1 MKTRKTAESAQAR
14 GLRTK
19 VFDAVR
25 GIPIIPAFILF
36 GFIVVGIF
44 GSFFAPHNPNES
56 VFSMSMIPPF
66 WQEGGS
72 LSYPLGTDSLGR
84 DLLSR
89 LIVGT
94 RVSWEVGLVVVVFSG
109 LVGCTFALLAGY
121 LGGWV
126 DMILMRITDTM
137 LSLPPLMI
145 ALVVAAIIGPS
156 KETLIIILVI
166 VGWAGYA
173 RILRGEVL
181 RIRESKFIQ
190 LAVTAGSSNLRIMLV
205 HIFPN
210 ILNSLVVLGTLQLGI
225 VIIAEA
231 SLSFLGVGVPPPT
244 PAWGT
249 MVADGRRY
257 IGHAWWLITWPG
269 LCILM
274 VVLSCNMM
282 GDWLRV
288 RFDPKFR
295 QI

>member
-1 MKTRKTAESAQAR
+1 LKTQKTAESTSVKS
-14 GLRTK
+14 LRTRLR
-19 VFDAVR
+19 VALR
-25 GIPIIPAFILF
+25 GIPIIPVIILLAFI
-36 GFIVVGIF
+36 FIGIF
-44 GSFFAPHNPNES
+44 GSFIAPHNPLDAE
-56 VFSMSMIPPF
+56 FSMTTKPPF

-89 LIVGT
+89 LLVGSRVSLVVGFIVVIFSGIVGST
-94 RVSWEVGLVVVVFSG
+94 IAMLS
-109 LVGCTFALLAGY
+109 GY

-126 DMILMRITDTM
+126 DSILMRITDTM

-145 ALVVAAIIGPS
+145 AIVVAAIVGPS
-156 KETLIIILVI
+156 KQTLIIILVI

-190 LAVTAGSSNLRIMLV
+190 LAVTAGCSKLRIMLV

-225 VIIAEA
+225 VIIAES
-231 SLSFLGVGVPPPT
+231 SLSFLGVGVPPPE

-269 LCILM
+269 LSILL
-274 VVLSCNMM
+274 VVLSCNLV